1 METLEHILGL
11 CGETH
16 LNIWTIILIAVLFN
30 LAVYKAYRK

>member
-16 LNIWTIILIAVLFN
+16 LNIWTIILIVVLFN
-30 LAVYKAYRK
+30 LVVYKAYKK

>member
-16 LNIWTIILIAVLFN
+16 LNIWSIILIFVLFN
-30 LAVYKAYRK
+30 LFLYKAYKK

>member
-16 LNIWTIILIAVLFN
+16 LNIWTIILIAVLVKIV
-30 LAVYKAYRK
+30 LYKAYSK

>member
-16 LNIWTIILIAVLFN
+16 LNIWTIILIVVLFN